1 MKRFLLIFGCLVALA
16 VGLLVLNSRNSSVSI
31 ALTGSSAD
39 RKFVTQ
45 QSIKFLEDLQFK
57 DFQRAA
63 SYHSN
68 EDRKKVNI
76 PILIE
81 RMFQVKPETLDILRF
96 EVQKVDIDSTGQ
108 RAKVKTKTYCK
119 ILNANEFREPEI
131 ILYWFKD
138 PTEGWVMELESSLQ

>member
-1 MKRFLLIFGCLVALA
+1 MKRFLLIFGFLVALA
-16 VGLLVLNSRNSSVSI
+16 IGLLVLNSRNSSVSI

-57 DFQRAA
+57 DFRRAA
-63 SYHSN
+63 SYHSV
-68 EDRKKVNI
+68 EDRKKVDI

-81 RMFQVKPETLDILRF
+81 RMFQVKPETLDIMRF

-108 RAKVKTKTYCK
+108 RAKVKTKTHCK
-119 ILNANEFREPEI
+119 ILNANEIREPEI

-138 PTEGWVMELESSLQ
+138 PTEGWVMELESSLR

>member
-16 VGLLVLNSRNSSVSI
+16 IGLLVLNSRNSRVSI

>member
-16 VGLLVLNSRNSSVSI
+16 IGLLVLNSRNSSVSI